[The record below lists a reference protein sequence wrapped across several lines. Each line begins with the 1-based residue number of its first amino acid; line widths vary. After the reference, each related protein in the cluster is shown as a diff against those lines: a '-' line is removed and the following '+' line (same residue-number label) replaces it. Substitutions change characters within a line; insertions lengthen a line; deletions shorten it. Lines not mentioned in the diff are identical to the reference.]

1 MNKIIYV
8 TAIIVFGI
16 NVLTVAQTKEKQAFK
31 FNIVK
36 NDTMFFKDL
45 SPLME
50 LVAAD
55 KSLEIISYDM
65 IFYVYEDTYK
75 FSMNGSK
82 LAESLVTRIKDIK
95 PQPRKMVVDNIVAY
109 KESDGKEKP
118 YKGFTLYLK

>member
-1 MNKIIYV
+1 MKKIIYV

-16 NVLTVAQTKEKQAFK
+16 NVLATAQTKEKQAFK

-65 IFYVYEDTYK
+65 VFYVYEDTYK

>member
-1 MNKIIYV
+1 MKKIIYV
-8 TAIIVFGI
+8 TAIIILGL
-16 NVLTVAQTKEKQAFK
+16 NVLTVAQTKEKQPFK

-55 KSLEIISYDM
+55 KSMEIISYDM
-65 IFYVYEDTYK
+65 VFYVYEDTYK